1 LFKQVGK
8 PQDLPVR
15 FLPGPIVED
24 DMLRNGKPFGSAA
37 VEIDL
42 PERDVGAVEIPKVQK
57 APHRHVGIA
66 GALVFV
72 QVQLCVDE
80 EGQVVLHGKIE
91 HVFQCVDLQFF
102 RVVIIG
108 PVDCVIKIQKILL
121 VAKDKAKQTVLVLA
135 VRMKI
140 LLSMQLSIHKYLTF
154 IIGNKTTCCNL

>member
-1 LFKQVGK
+1 MFKQVGK

-24 DMLRNGKPFGSAA
+24 DMLRDRKLLGRAA

-42 PERDVGAVEIPKVQK
+42 PERDISAVEIPKVQK

-80 EGQVVLHGKIE
+80 EGQVVFHGKIE
-91 HVFQCVDLQFF
+91 HIFQCIDL
-102 RVVIIG
+102 
-108 PVDCVIKIQKILL
+108 
-121 VAKDKAKQTVLVLA
+121 
-135 VRMKI
+135 
-140 LLSMQLSIHKYLTF
+140 
-154 IIGNKTTCCNL
+154 